1 MENGGCFLEWK
12 SESGRAFF
20 EVNFLARLI
29 CGRCGQMTAAN
40 STYCPQCRWT
50 LLADLP
56 GADSP
61 GGSFIDFDI
70 PTGAA
75 GFMARRRQE
84 GTRDHLEKTYRASLE
99 RRLEALEK
107 RLSAE
112 PDNAAVHR
120 AMGLMAMLEN
130 QNERASALLERA
142 YQLDKDDY
150 EGHVNY
156 AISLAKRGQLQPALN
171 ILGEGRTRWPGEP
184 LLLFNL
190 ALVALAARRPAVVH
204 DAVDALE
211 KLWLADPAIAHDFHD
226 DAVTA
231 RGLALLYEGK
241 AREALQQL
249 EAAARHRVNLK
260 QNLVTSQTL
269 PGATA
274 EDDLEVDL
282 PPATD
287 EAGEMHLEGKTAEAD
302 ALNNLALAE
311 AELGDIDRAISRLR
325 SALRLEPGHPQVL
338 GNLGVLAYRQGR
350 LDVAYKYL
358 ETARQIEEYLEL
370 SEPVTWNHLGVILS
384 AMGRLEEGLENFQ
397 RAGSAEHAEFEVFYN
412 LGRAF
417 IEHNK
422 PDLGVQYL
430 RQSFA
435 IEPNDADV
443 HTVLGA
449 AYLLRG
455 RTQLYG
461 EALKHLKRALQIN
474 THHRTAATDL
484 ALALVEIRNLE
495 AAQKLLAQELK
506 LFPRD
511 AEALYLSGLLTLE
524 NAGTVQTEENIW
536 VTAAQRFDG
545 AYTSRPDVSSALYNS
560 ALCQFMMG
568 FRDSSSKLLEAVT
581 TRDPS
586 LGPAYYLI
594 GYGHAVGKRD
604 VEALKAWQV
613 AAQFENDNPDLH
625 ANMAALLYRKGD
637 FEGAARSYM
646 NAHRLLPSDATI
658 LACLGVAFA
667 QRKMYNQAITAL
679 EQSIMLDPR
688 SPMAYSNLGLAYYL
702 FKKVEKAMEN
712 WRMVSRLD
720 SKYAAEREEEQ
731 QRSFDDSVIQLRPI
745 SWRERIV
752 KMAPVLPRP
761 QTRLLPGTNARTY
774 RPAIS
779 DPSLHEI
786 VNQKRE
792 VERLSRTLAWMNL
805 KI

>member
-1 MENGGCFLEWK
+1 
-12 SESGRAFF
+12 
-20 EVNFLARLI
+20 
-29 CGRCGQMTAAN
+29 MTAPN
-40 STYCPQCRWT
+40 STYCPRDRWT

-61 GGSFIDFDI
+61 GGAFIDFDI
-70 PTGAA
+70 PTGTA

-84 GTRDHLEKTYRASLE
+84 GSRDQLERNYRSNLE
-99 RRLEALEK
+99 RRLDALEK
-107 RLSAE
+107 RLAGE
-112 PDNAAVHR
+112 PENPAIHR

-130 QNERASALLERA
+130 QNERANAFFERA
-142 YQLDKDDY
+142 YELDPEDY
-150 EGHVNY
+150 EVHVNY
-156 AISLAKRGQLQPALN
+156 AIALAKRGQLQPALK
-171 ILGEGRTRWPGEP
+171 ILTEGRAKWPDAP

-190 ALVALAARRPAVVH
+190 ALIALAARRPALVH
-204 DAVDALE
+204 DAVGALE
-211 KLWLADPAIAHDFHD
+211 KLWLANPAIAQDFHD
-226 DAVTA
+226 DAVSA
-231 RGLALLYEGK
+231 RGLAFLQENK
-241 AREALQQL
+241 AREAMRELL
-249 EAAARHRVNLK
+249 AAAQHTVNLR
-260 QNLVTSQTL
+260 QNASASQTL
-269 PGATA
+269 PGATE
-274 EDDLEVDL
+274 EDDMQIDMPVLH
-282 PPATD
+282 D
-287 EAGEMHLEGKTAEAD
+287 EAGELHLEGKTAEAD

-311 AELGDIDRAISRLR
+311 AEQGDIDKAIARLR
-325 SALRLEPGHPQVL
+325 TALRLEPGHPQVL

-350 LDVAYKYL
+350 LDVAFKYL
-358 ETARQIEEYLEL
+358 DTARQIEEYLGVGD
-370 SEPVTWNHLGVILS
+370 PVTWNHLGVVLS

-474 THHRTAATDL
+474 AHHRTAATNL
-484 ALALVEIRNLE
+484 ALALVEIRNLD
-495 AAQKLLAQELK
+495 AAGKLLAQELK

-511 AEALYLSGLLTLE
+511 AEALYMSGLLTLE
-524 NAGTVQTEENIW
+524 NAGSVNTEENVW
-536 VTAAQRFDG
+536 VSAAQRFDG
-545 AYTSRPDVSSALYNS
+545 AFSSRPDVSAALYNS

-568 FRDSSSKLLEAVT
+568 FRDTSSKLLEAAT
-581 TRDPS
+581 QRDPS

-594 GYGHAVGKRD
+594 GFGHAVGKRD

-646 NAHRLLPSDATI
+646 NAHRLLPSDASI

-679 EQSIMLDPR
+679 EQSLTLNAR

-702 FKKVEKAMEN
+702 FKNVEKAMEN

-731 QRSFDDSVIQLRPI
+731 QRSFDDSVIQLRPV

-752 KMAPVLPRP
+752 QMAPVLPRP

-779 DPSLHEI
+779 DTSLNEI
-786 VNQKRE
+786 AVQKRE
-792 VERLSRTLAWMNL
+792 VERLSRMLAWMHI
-805 KI
+805 KS

>member
-1 MENGGCFLEWK
+1 
-12 SESGRAFF
+12 
-20 EVNFLARLI
+20 
-29 CGRCGQMTAAN
+29 MTAVN
-40 STYCPQCRWT
+40 STYCPVDRWT

-61 GGSFIDFDI
+61 GGSFIDFEL
-70 PTGAA
+70 PAGNV

-84 GTRDHLEKTYRASLE
+84 GARDHLEKNYRSNLE
-99 RRLEALEK
+99 RRLDALEK
-107 RLSAE
+107 RLAVEPESAS
-112 PDNAAVHR
+112 VHR

-130 QNERASALLERA
+130 QNERANALLERA

-150 EGHVNY
+150 DVHVNY
-156 AISLAKRGQLQPALN
+156 AISLAKRGQLQPALG
-171 ILGEGRTRWPGEP
+171 ILNEGRAKWPNAP

-204 DAVDALE
+204 DAVDSLE
-211 KLWLADPAIAHDFHD
+211 RLWLADPSIAQEFHD

-231 RGLALLYEGK
+231 RGLAFLLENK
-241 AREALQQL
+241 AREAVTQLQ
-249 EAAARHRVNLK
+249 AAARHTVNLK
-260 QNLVTSQTL
+260 TGQSTL
-269 PGATA
+269 GAS
-274 EDDLEVDL
+274 EVDL
-282 PPATD
+282 QIDSPMPD

-311 AELGDIDRAISRLR
+311 AELGDIDRAIARLR
-325 SALRLEPGHPQVL
+325 SALTLEPGHPQVL

-350 LDVAYKYL
+350 LDVAFKYL
-358 ETARQIEEYLEL
+358 ETARQIEEHLEI
-370 SEPVTWNHLGVILS
+370 SDPVTWNHLGVVLS

-397 RAGSAEHAEFEVFYN
+397 RAGSAEHAEFEVYYN

-461 EALKHLKRALQIN
+461 EALKHLKRALQIDA
-474 THHRTAATDL
+474 HHRTAATNL
-484 ALALVEIRNLE
+484 ALALVEIRNLD
-495 AAQKLLAQELK
+495 AAQKLLAQEIK

-511 AEALYLSGLLTLE
+511 AEGLYMAGLLTLE
-524 NAGTVQTEENIW
+524 NGGAHTQENVW
-536 VTAAQRFDG
+536 VSAAQLFDG
-545 AYTSRPDVSSALYNS
+545 AYSSRPDVSSALYNS

-568 FRDSSSKLLEAVT
+568 FRDTSAKLLEAVT

-594 GYGHAVGKRD
+594 GFGHAVGKRD
-604 VEALKAWQV
+604 AEALKAWQI
-613 AAQFENDNPDLH
+613 ATQYENDNPDLH

-646 NAHRLLPSDATI
+646 NAHRLLPGDASI

-679 EQSIMLDPR
+679 EQSISLNPL
-688 SPMAYSNLGLAYYL
+688 SPMAFSNLGLAYYL

-731 QRSFDDSVIQLRPI
+731 QRSFDDSVIQLRPV

-779 DPSLHEI
+779 DPSLNEI
-786 VNQKRE
+786 AAQKSE
-792 VERLSRTLAWMNL
+792 VERLNRTLAWMSL